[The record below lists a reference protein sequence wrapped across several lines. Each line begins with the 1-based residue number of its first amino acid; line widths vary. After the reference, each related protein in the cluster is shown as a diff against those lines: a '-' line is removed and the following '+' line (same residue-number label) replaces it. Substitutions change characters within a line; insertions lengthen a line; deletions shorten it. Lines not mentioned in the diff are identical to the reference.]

1 MVNILLAGGNIV
13 IRQSR
18 TADVVTGEGTWQ
30 VIGIATVRL
39 GGYYTFLCM
48 TDDDDAILRWY
59 AVGNFTTISQS
70 SVHAGQ
76 LWTISQTQQSDVG
89 EYVCRDAVSG
99 SEARLNLTT
108 GNIDD
113 VMFV

>member
-1 MVNILLAGGNIV
+1 MAGGNVV

-18 TADVVTGEGTWQ
+18 TVDVVTGEGTWQ
-30 VIGIATVRL
+30 VIRIATVRL
-39 GGYYTFLCM
+39 GSYYTFLCM
-48 TDDDDAILRWY
+48 TDDDDAMLRWY

-108 GNIDD
+108 GI
-113 VMFV
+113 